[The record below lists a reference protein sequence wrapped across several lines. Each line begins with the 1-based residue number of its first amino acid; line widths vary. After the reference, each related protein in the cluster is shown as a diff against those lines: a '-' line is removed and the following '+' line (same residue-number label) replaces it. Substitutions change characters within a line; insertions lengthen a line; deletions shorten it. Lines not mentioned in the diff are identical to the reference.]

1 MADAE
6 TSQLTFIKRVKKHPH
21 GGHHGGQWKVA
32 YADFVTAMMAFFLM
46 LWLLNA
52 TTEEQKTAVA
62 DYFAP
67 AAISK
72 TKSGAGG
79 VLAGRV
85 MADAGVRSSQSANP
99 RIVISIPVP
108 SPESEMAE
116 EETAAKKLNL
126 STTGAAEI
134 AGERA
139 GEGNSAQES
148 ADAERFS
155 PEQQEGQAAEEPTD
169 PAELLAA
176 IEEREFEEAEQE
188 LREAL
193 EDTSELQ
200 EFKDNILIDRTPDG
214 LRVQLIDQD
223 EREMFPLGS
232 FEMYDHTK
240 KLLAQITQVIGRLP
254 NPITVSGHTDATP
267 YRTDTGYGNW
277 ELSTDRANASRR
289 ELIRAG
295 LPEERIVTVAGKA
308 DTDLLFPDDP
318 TSPSNR
324 RISITLLRAEP
335 GDEPPADP
343 ITTRDLIERLDA
355 AAPPAESAPETADE
369 APSGPS
375 LTPAE
380 MLDNVFPY
388 GG

>member
-1 MADAE
+1 MADEEELLEADDQPVDE
-6 TSQLTFIKRVKKHPH
+6 LLSELLDEYTDFD
-21 GGHHGGQWKVA
+21 VA
-32 YADFVTAMMAFFLM
+32 QEQDGDLAAVGAD
-46 LWLLNA
+46 
-52 TTEEQKTAVA
+52 TEDVDIAAVA
-62 DYFAP
+62 PDENDESYDLFDFDGYVASKQEAGQEVDLDELLTALGDDMEEDEDEEDEYELDEELEIGAP
-67 AAISK
+67 PIAAGP
-72 TKSGAGG
+72 TT
-79 VLAGRV
+79 V
-85 MADAGVRSSQSANP
+85 
-99 RIVISIPVP
+99 PVP
-108 SPESEMAE
+108 
-116 EETAAKKLNL
+116 ET
-126 STTGAAEI
+126 
-134 AGERA
+134 A
-139 GEGNSAQES
+139 GEGHSTQES

-193 EDTSELQ
+193 RDTPELQ

-232 FEMYDHTK
+232 HEMYDHTK
-240 KLLAQITQVIGRLP
+240 ELLAQITQVIGQLP
-254 NPITVSGHTDATP
+254 NPIAVSGHTDATP

-295 LPEERIVTVAGKA
+295 LPEGRIVTVAGKA
-308 DTDLLFPDDP
+308 DTDLLFPEDP

-324 RISITLLRAEP
+324 RISITLLRAQP
-335 GDEPPADP
+335 TDEPPADP
-343 ITTRDLIERLDA
+343 TTTRNLIERLDA
-355 AAPPAESAPETADE
+355 AAEPVPETADE
-369 APSGPS
+369 APSEPF

-380 MLDNVFPY
+380 MLENVFPY

>member
-1 MADAE
+1 MADAGS
-6 TSQLTFIKRVKKHPH
+6 SQLIFIKRVKKHPH

-52 TTEEQKTAVA
+52 TTEEQKTAIA

-67 AAISK
+67 ASISK

-85 MADAGVRSSQSANP
+85 MADAGVRSSESAAP
-99 RIVISIPVP
+99 RVVINIPTP
-108 SPESEMAE
+108 SPKSE
-116 EETAAKKLNL
+116 T
-126 STTGAAEI
+126 
-134 AGERA
+134 A
-139 GEGNSAQES
+139 GEGHSTQES

-193 EDTSELQ
+193 RDTPELQ

-232 FEMYDHTK
+232 HEMYDHTK
-240 KLLAQITQVIGRLP
+240 ELLAQITQVIGQLP
-254 NPITVSGHTDATP
+254 NPIAVSGHTDATP

-295 LPEERIVTVAGKA
+295 LPEGRIVTVAGKA
-308 DTDLLFPDDP
+308 DTDLLFPEDP

-324 RISITLLRAEP
+324 RISITLLRAQP
-335 GDEPPADP
+335 TDEPPADP

-355 AAPPAESAPETADE
+355 AAEPVPETADE
-369 APSGPS
+369 APSEPF

-380 MLDNVFPY
+380 MLENVFPY